1 MNYTILKL
9 FAFSIILTS
18 CGLLD
23 RGTKDEMAD
32 LEPIPEETVTTDT
45 TDSSILIDDE
55 QMIAPLDGG
64 LVDDR
69 GISRADQMIA
79 EASGTFVGQKIDP
92 LKTDYTSVGD
102 AFDVHRDSYEEVKS
116 RVYGAATEFYGT
128 VAAINTKLQL
138 GTTPGNPVLVRQYD
152 QAQGELDNIEEY
164 LREINLLNQKVNADA
179 GVVALLKSTINKVLR
194 LAGAIDQDHRQL
206 EVLEDDVEKLEIDI
220 ARLINEITE
229 EISRQAGFAKIENQ
243 NLLVMAVAIRNGEA
257 MGTGILNRSFLAAQ
271 ALADAGPPDQQLEV
285 PQVNI
290 SGLPLVV
297 IRFDDPDINYEKTLF
312 DAIGTTVD
320 KKPAA
325 TFGLVAV
332 APIGKNE
339 GETRIN
345 SSKVK
350 KYAERVLRSLVSFG
364 LPSKKVALTAK
375 TSGDVVVPEVHIYVQ

>member
-1 MNYTILKL
+1 MNYKILKL
-9 FAFSIILTS
+9 FAISILITS
-18 CGLLD
+18 CGVLD
-23 RGTKDEMAD
+23 RGADEVVD
-32 LEPIPEETVTTDT
+32 LEPIPEETVTTEP
-45 TDSSILIDDE
+45 SILIDDE
-55 QMIAPLDGG
+55 EMIADEDEFI
-64 LVDDR
+64 DDR
-69 GISRADQMIA
+69 GLSRADQMIA
-79 EASGTFVGQKIDP
+79 DASGTFVGQKIDP

-102 AFDVHRDSYEEVKS
+102 AFNVHRDSYEEVKT
-116 RVYGAATEFYGT
+116 RVYGAATEFFGT

-271 ALADAGPPDQQLEV
+271 ALADLGPPDQQLEV
-285 PQVNI
+285 PKVNI

-312 DAIGTTVD
+312 DAIGITVD
-320 KKPAA
+320 KKPDAN
-325 TFGLVAV
+325 FGLVAV

-339 GETRIN
+339 AETRIN